1 MQLIY
6 ENKQSEEQILEK
18 SLHYKLD
25 NNFNVEKSKLLF
37 GDNFIGLSYLLNN
50 GYKNKI
56 DLIYI
61 DPPFSTNIDF
71 SSGKNRVSTISSSK
85 KDLLAYT
92 DRLVGEEYLEFLRE
106 RLILMKELLSE
117 KGSIYLHIDT
127 KIGHYVKIIMDEV
140 FGKNNFLNEIT
151 RIKSNPKNFN
161 RKAYGNQKDVIYF
174 YAKNRG
180 ENIWNNITSPLTEEE
195 IKEKFIKKDERGFYN
210 TVPIHAPGESEG
222 PTGKEWKGL
231 FPPVGRHW
239 RVSPDKLTILDDK
252 NLIEWSKTGN
262 PRLKKYSHE
271 HKGKKIQDVWLNF
284 KDPMYPNYPT
294 QKNLDMLDMIVKQ
307 SSDTNSIV
315 LDAFAGSGGTLNMA
329 NKNGRIFIG
338 IDQSEISLSVIKEN
352 LTKASYD
359 EINLS
364 HLSN

>member
-6 ENKQSEEQILEK
+6 QNKQSEEQILEK

-239 RVSPDKLTILDDK
+239 RVSPDKLTTLDDE

-284 KDPMYPNYPT
+284 KDPMYPNSVSYTHLTLPT
-294 QKNLDMLDMIVKQ
+294 
-307 SSDTNSIV
+307 SDLV
-315 LDAFAGSGGTLNMA
+315 
-329 NKNGRIFIG
+329 
-338 IDQSEISLSVIKEN
+338 
-352 LTKASYD
+352 
-359 EINLS
+359 
-364 HLSN
+364 

>member
-6 ENKQSEEQILEK
+6 QNKQSEEQILEK

-180 ENIWNNITSPLTEEE
+180 KNIWNNITSPLTEEE

-271 HKGKKIQDVWLNF
+271 HKGKKIQDIWLNF

-307 SSDTNSIV
+307 SSDINSIV
-315 LDAFAGSGGTLNMA
+315 LDAFAGSGGTLKMA

-338 IDQSEISLSVIKEN
+338 IDQSEISLSAMKEN